1 MAVWLQHLLVIALV
15 ATCLAV
21 VGRQLVSTF
30 RFGKGSRLGSC
41 CAKGC
46 ETEASRRSKPVE
58 RIVFIPSDSLVRRR
72 HGV

>member
-1 MAVWLQHLLVIALV
+1 MSLWLQNLLVILIV
-15 ATCLAV
+15 ACCVAV

-30 RFGKGSRLGSC
+30 RFGKGAKLGSC

-46 ETEASRRSKPVE
+46 DAQAPQKAERVE

-72 HGV
+72 H